1 MYSKGL
7 WELIAVSKHRQKV
20 LSHGDSFGVF
30 CCEIFIQFNILVNAN
45 THGAG
50 FTGEIVLVRGL
61 GLLALTWQL
70 TNYTLQVHTNA
81 HTPSII
87 TYCVITY
94 IIR

>member
-1 MYSKGL
+1 M
-7 WELIAVSKHRQKV
+7 SKHRQKV

-61 GLLALTWQL
+61 GLLALAWQL
-70 TNYTLQVHTNA
+70 TNYTSSAYQC
-81 HTPSII
+81 
-87 TYCVITY
+87 TYTY
-94 IIR
+94 L